1 MDRKLPELKAEAKRL
16 GLKRYSRLKKA
27 DLINLLTRNSSP
39 ILDEEIPE
47 IDSEILKPT
56 KYKPRIDE
64 DEVKRKKEIR
74 ELEEMLGLRRRR
86 IIPEIK
92 VWTPKEEKLQRKIR
106 KIKEIN
112 RRRLRIT
119 ETASALR
126 GFTRQFRIEGIPRH
140 APREFMQIARKDIL
154 KLMRENRQTRV
165 RLILNCEM
173 TRKELF
179 SESTQILNT
188 FFHSETVENLEGTDE
203 SAVFDR
209 SIQTIEERIQNFNQ
223 RGSNW
228 RFERVL
234 SLDVHF
240 TDFQPLR
247 GSTFLP
253 LPSKISTKKA
263 VINMKNNDD
272 QCFKWSVVRAL
283 NPVAKNSERIT
294 KELKDQSERL
304 VWSGLKFPVKL
315 DQIVVFEQLNPQI
328 SINVFGFESVVYPLR
343 LSKRKSEQRE
353 RSENEQTINLLLISD
368 EAKQHYCLIKS
379 LSRLLS
385 SQVSGHKESNVF
397 CLNCLNHFPNEEKL
411 KIHEEYCLKNQ
422 TIKIEMPEKG
432 SLVTFIHHNRS
443 IKVPFVVYADF
454 EAFTEEI
461 PRSKQNEKFSFT
473 QKYQRHKPSGFCF
486 KIVCFDERYNQKPVL
501 FRAESED
508 EDISAIFVEMLERDI
523 KRIQEKFDFSKKMIF
538 SPKDKDDF
546 EKARVCW
553 ICRKEFGESKKQR
566 DHCHFT
572 GKYRG
577 AAHVKC
583 NLQFKKPKFTP
594 VIFHN
599 LSGYDAHLFVKNLGR
614 TEGNIKCIP
623 NNEEKYI
630 SFSKEIVVGEYKNK
644 KGEKV
649 EVKHEIRF
657 LDSFKFMASSL
668 ESLVGNLGLE
678 KLIETKKEFGEK
690 VKLIS
695 RKGIYPY
702 DYMNGIKKFS
712 EEKLTQ
718 KEKFFSKLNDCGISD
733 EDYDHAQRI
742 WKEFGMKNLG
752 EYHDLYLKSD
762 VLLLADVFEEFRNVC
777 MENYSLDPAWYYT
790 SPGLSWD
797 ALLKHSRV
805 SLELLT
811 DPDILLLFEKGIRG
825 GISMISNR
833 FGKANNKF
841 MGEKYDPRSPS
852 KYLAYLDANNLYGWA
867 MMKPLPVGD
876 FKWMNE
882 KELGHWGDFPCILE
896 VDLEYPR
903 GLHDLHNDYP
913 LAPER
918 LKIGGVEKLIPNLWD
933 KKKYIV
939 HHENLKL
946 YLELG
951 LKVKKIH
958 RGIKFREEPWM
969 RSYIELNTSLRTKG
983 KNDFE
988 KDFFKLMNNSVFG
1001 KTMENIRNRVD
1012 VKLVNNRGA
1021 AEKLS
1026 AKPNFEKATI
1036 FDEGLVAIHMKRTK
1050 LTFNKPVYCGMAI
1063 LDLSKTL
1070 IYDFHYG
1077 YILPK
1082 YGKNQ
1087 KLLYTDTDS
1096 LCYEIETEDFYKD
1109 ISGDVEKG
1117 FDTSNFPKDHPS
1129 GIQGKNKKVPGM
1141 MKDEAGGRIIE
1152 EFVGLRAKLYSYKMF
1167 EGKEE
1172 KKCKG
1177 IKKSVIKKNISH
1189 EDYKEC
1195 LFSGASQMRKM
1206 NVIRS
1211 RRHEIFS
1218 ETVNKIAL
1226 SANDDKR
1233 IILEDKISTLSYG
1246 HYKI

>member
-1 MDRKLPELKAEAKRL
+1 MDKKLPELRAEAKRL
-16 GLKRYSRLKKA
+16 RIKRYSRLKKA
-27 DLINLLTRNSSP
+27 DLIDLIARNSSP
-39 ILDEEIPE
+39 ILDEKIPE
-47 IDSEILKPT
+47 NDSEILKPT
-56 KYKPRIDE
+56 KYIKPRIDE
-64 DEVKRKKEIR
+64 DETKKQKREIR
-74 ELEEMLGLRRRR
+74 KLEEMLGLRQRR

-92 VWTPKEEKLQRKIR
+92 VWTPKEENLQRKIR

-112 RRRLRIT
+112 RRRLKIT
-119 ETASALR
+119 ESASALR
-126 GFTRQFRIEGIPRH
+126 GFARQFRIEGIPRH
-140 APREFMQIARKDIL
+140 APREFMQKVRINVQN
-154 KLMRENRQTRV
+154 LMRENRQTRV
-165 RLILNCEM
+165 RMILNCEM

-203 SAVFDR
+203 REIYDGFM
-209 SIQTIEERIQNFNQ
+209 QTIEERIQNFNQ

-228 RFERVL
+228 RFQRVL
-234 SLDVHF
+234 SLDIHF

-247 GSTFLP
+247 GSSFLQ
-253 LPSKISTKKA
+253 LPKKIRDKKA

-272 QCFKWSVVRAL
+272 QCFKWSVARAL
-283 NPVAKNSERIT
+283 HPVEKNSERVS

-304 VWSGLKFPVKL
+304 DWSGLKFPVDLK
-315 DQIVVFEQLNPQI
+315 QIIIFEKNNPQT
-328 SINVFGFESVVYPLR
+328 SINVFGFEGDVYPLR
-343 LSKRKSEQRE
+343 LSKRSER
-353 RSENEQTINLLLISD
+353 EQTINLLLISD
-368 EAKQHYCLIKS
+368 GEKQHYCLIKS

-461 PRSKQNEKFSFT
+461 PTCEQNEKFSFT
-473 QKYQRHKPSGFCF
+473 QKYQRHKPSGFCY
-486 KIVCFDERYNQKPVL
+486 KIVCFDEKYNQKPVL
-501 FRAESED
+501 FRAQSD

-553 ICRKEFGESKKQR
+553 ICQKEFGESKKQR

-630 SFSKEIVVGEYKNK
+630 SFSKEIVVGEYQNK

-712 EEKLTQ
+712 EETLPA
-718 KEKFFSKLNDCGISD
+718 KEKFFSKLNDCGVSD
-733 EDYDHAQRI
+733 EDYDHAKRI
-742 WKEFGMKNLG
+742 WKEFGIKDLG

-790 SPGLSWD
+790 SPGLSWN
-797 ALLKHSRV
+797 ALLKV
-805 SLELLT
+805 SGAKLELLT

-882 KELGHWGDFPCILE
+882 KELRHWGDFPCILE

-983 KNDFE
+983 INDFE

-1050 LTFNKPVYCGMAI
+1050 LKFNKPVYCGMAI
-1063 LDLSKTL
+1063 LDLSKSL
-1070 IYDFHYG
+1070 MYDFHYG

-1087 KLLYTDTDS
+1087 KLLFTDTDS

-1129 GIQGKNKKVPGM
+1129 GIPVGKNKKVPGM

-1167 EGKEE
+1167 KGKKE

-1177 IKKSVIKKNISH
+1177 IKKSVVRKDIFH

>member
-1 MDRKLPELKAEAKRL
+1 MDKKLPELKAEAKRL

-27 DLINLLTRNSSP
+27 ELINLLTRNSSP

-47 IDSEILKPT
+47 IDSDILQPT
-56 KYKPRIDE
+56 KYIKPRIDE

-140 APREFMQIARKDIL
+140 APREFMQIARRDIAQ
-154 KLMRENRQTRV
+154 LMRENRQARV
-165 RLILNCEM
+165 RMILNCEM

-203 SAVFDR
+203 REIYDGFM
-209 SIQTIEERIQNFNQ
+209 QTIEERIQNFNQ

-234 SLDVHF
+234 SLDIHF

-272 QCFKWSVVRAL
+272 QCFKWSVTRAL
-283 NPVAKNSERIT
+283 NPVDVHPERVS
-294 KELKDQSERL
+294 KELKDQSQRL
-304 VWSGLKFPVKL
+304 DWSGLKFPVKL
-315 DQIVVFEQLNPQI
+315 DQIIIFEKNNPQI
-328 SINVFGFESVVYPLR
+328 SINVFGFEGDVYPLR
-343 LSKRKSEQRE
+343 LSKRSER
-353 RSENEQTINLLLISD
+353 EQTINLLLISD

-422 TIKIEMPEKG
+422 TIRIEMPEKG

-486 KIVCFDERYNQKPVL
+486 KIVCFDEKYNQKPVL

-678 KLIETKKEFGEK
+678 KLIETKKEFGTRFE
-690 VKLIS
+690 LIS

-712 EEKLTQ
+712 EEKLPQ
-718 KEKFFSKLNDCGISD
+718 KEKFYSKLNDSNISD

-797 ALLKHSRV
+797 ALLKHSGV
-805 SLELLT
+805 KLELLT

-841 MGEKYDPRSPS
+841 MGEKYDPWSPS

-1050 LTFNKPVYCGMAI
+1050 LKFNKPVYCGMAI
-1063 LDLSKTL
+1063 LDLSKSL
-1070 IYDFHYG
+1070 MYDFHYG

-1087 KLLYTDTDS
+1087 KLLFTDTDS
-1096 LCYEIETEDFYKD
+1096 LCYEIETKDFYKD

-1129 GIQGKNKKVPGM
+1129 GIPVGKNKKVPGM

-1152 EFVGLRAKLYSYKMF
+1152 EFIGLRAKLYSYKMF

-1177 IKKSVIKKNISH
+1177 IKKSVVRKDISH